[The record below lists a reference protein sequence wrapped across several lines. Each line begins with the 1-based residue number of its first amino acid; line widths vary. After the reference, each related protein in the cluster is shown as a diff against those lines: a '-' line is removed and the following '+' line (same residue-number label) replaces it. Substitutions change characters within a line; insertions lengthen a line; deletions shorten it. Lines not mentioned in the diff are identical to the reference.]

1 MSQTW
6 FTLPLKP
13 YLAALPHV
21 ARMNCVVIPAYRA
34 AGSILDVI
42 ARVGPE
48 VELIVVV
55 DDCCP
60 EGTGI
65 TVSHRCNDPRVVVL
79 MHDVNQGVG
88 GAFMTGMRYAAR
100 RGADIIIKVDADGQ
114 IDPAQ
119 IPALIHPISS
129 GDADYVK
136 GNRFFFL
143 NHAASMP
150 RARKIG
156 NLALSFMA
164 KLSTGYWNIM
174 DPTNGF
180 FAIHARLADLVA
192 EQDIAKR
199 FFFETDLLFQLGLLR
214 ARVIEF
220 PMQACYGDEISNLK
234 ISKVFGPFLAGHVR
248 NTARRILY
256 RYFLRDFSIGSLQL
270 LFGTLLFGFGLAF
283 GGYHWARGVA
293 SNELVPTGTIMIA
306 AITLLI
312 GFQLLLAFLSYDI
325 GTTPREVLHPF
336 LERGRK
342 SPEFPFASRPAAQDA
357 VSRDDDK
364 QRLRKI
370 S

>member
-1 MSQTW
+1 
-6 FTLPLKP
+6 
-13 YLAALPHV
+13 
-21 ARMNCVVIPAYRA
+21 MNCVVIPAYRA

-48 VELIVVV
+48 IGLIVVV

-60 EGTGI
+60 EGTGVI
-65 TVSHRCNDPRVVVL
+65 VSHRCNDARVVVL
-79 MHDVNQGVG
+79 VHDVNQGVG

-100 RGADIIIKVDADGQ
+100 RGADIIVKVDADGQ
-114 IDPAQ
+114 MDPAQ
-119 IPALIHPISS
+119 SPALIHPITA

-143 NHAASMP
+143 THAASMP
-150 RARKIG
+150 GARKVG

-180 FAIHARLADLVA
+180 FAIHARVADLLA

-199 FFFETDLLFQLGLLR
+199 FFFETDLLFHLGLLR
-214 ARVIEF
+214 ARVIEY
-220 PMQACYGDEISNLK
+220 PMQAFYGDEISNLK
-234 ISKVFGPFLAGHVR
+234 ISKVFGPFLAGHLR

-256 RYFLRDFSIGSLQL
+256 RYFLRDFSVGSLQL
-270 LFGTLLFGFGLAF
+270 FCGALLFSFGLAF
-283 GGYHWARGVA
+283 GAYHWAQGVET
-293 SNELVPTGTIMIA
+293 NELVPTGTIMVA

-342 SPEFPFASRPAAQDA
+342 SPEFPFASKPAAKDA
-357 VSRDDDK
+357 AASDD
-364 QRLRKI
+364 QARRLRKI